1 MEKKKIMIVVFVLII
16 YFIIMVIIYG
26 FDRVKNKFYHIDM
39 ILTPNT
45 YISYENGHFNDLTD
59 TSILGKNYQI
69 YENHKFLYQGVL
81 QYTNE
86 KWYAFDNNQP
96 LSLPED
102 FLAYQGNTKIDIIDF
117 KEKEMSKNEISE
129 AKKILAQEGILF
141 EPIFTKTQKI
151 EVDINNDKK
160 GETIYIISNTLGMEE
175 QESYFSIAYIKIKNK
190 IHILSS
196 NLSKDMYNVPSLT
209 LKEII
214 DFEKNKKYEL
224 LFRKI
229 YFDQIGTCYEIF
241 GIEKKDYQL
250 LKECELIKRGD
261 VES

>member
-1 MEKKKIMIVVFVLII
+1 MEKKKIMIVISILAI
-16 YFIIMVIIYG
+16 YFVIMVVIYG
-26 FDRVKNKFYHIDM
+26 FDRVKNKFYHLDF

-45 YISYENGHFNDLTD
+45 YISYENGHFKDVTD

-69 YENHKFLYQGVL
+69 YENHKFLYYGVL

-86 KWYAFDNNQP
+86 KWYAFDNNKP
-96 LSLPED
+96 LTLPED
-102 FLAYQGNTKIDIIDF
+102 FFAYHGNAKIDIVNF
-117 KEKEMSKNEISE
+117 EEKEMSVNEISE
-129 AKKILAQEGILF
+129 AKKILVERGILF
-141 EPIFTKTQKI
+141 EPIFTKTKKI
-151 EVDINNDKK
+151 EIDINNDKK
-160 GETIYIISNTLGMEE
+160 KETIYIISNTLGMEE
-175 QESYFSIAYIKIKNK
+175 QESYFSISYIKIKNK
-190 IHILSS
+190 ISILSS
-196 NLSKDMYNVPSLT
+196 NLSKDMYDVPSLT

-214 DFEKNKKYEL
+214 DVDQNKKYEL

-241 GIEKKDYQL
+241 GYGKKGYQL